1 MVKMDTF
8 STPGIYSLADLFH
21 CSKSDE
27 KSGNLFDDRLFI
39 GERVN
44 YNAKLF
50 QHPHRMDGVVLL
62 ICRKGWLNGSVNLMP
77 HRIEEG
83 MLAVFHREH
92 LLQFWSQSDDFEAS
106 AIVLSS
112 QFIQEMHID
121 LKQAIPI
128 FMHLKDN
135 PAIHI
140 TEEEHSV
147 LNMFYETIRCVLRSS
162 DDIHRPAI
170 IQRLLEAM
178 FYKILAIHQNKVPEV
193 SFRCGRREEF
203 FERFMELLTQYHKQ
217 ERSMGFYAERL
228 HITPKY
234 LSSVIK
240 EVSGKS
246 AAEWIDQYVI
256 LEAKAL
262 LRYSGLSIQEIAY
275 ELNFSTQSF
284 FGKYFK
290 HHTGIS
296 PSAYK
301 HK

>member
-1 MVKMDTF
+1 MDTF
-8 STPGIYSLADLFH
+8 STPGIYSIADLFH

-147 LNMFYETIRCVLRSS
+147 LNMFY
-162 DDIHRPAI
+162 
-170 IQRLLEAM
+170 
-178 FYKILAIHQNKVPEV
+178 
-193 SFRCGRREEF
+193 
-203 FERFMELLTQYHKQ
+203 
-217 ERSMGFYAERL
+217 
-228 HITPKY
+228 
-234 LSSVIK
+234 
-240 EVSGKS
+240 
-246 AAEWIDQYVI
+246 
-256 LEAKAL
+256 
-262 LRYSGLSIQEIAY
+262 
-275 ELNFSTQSF
+275 
-284 FGKYFK
+284 
-290 HHTGIS
+290 
-296 PSAYK
+296 
-301 HK
+301 

>member
-1 MVKMDTF
+1 
-8 STPGIYSLADLFH
+8 
-21 CSKSDE
+21 
-27 KSGNLFDDRLFI
+27 
-39 GERVN
+39 
-44 YNAKLF
+44 
-50 QHPHRMDGVVLL
+50 
-62 ICRKGWLNGSVNLMP
+62 
-77 HRIEEG
+77 

-92 LLQFWSQSDDFEAS
+92 LLQFWSQSDDFAECDRNF
-106 AIVLSS
+106 LS

-140 TEEEHSV
+140 TEERTFRAEHV
-147 LNMFYETIRCVLRSS
+147 LMRRSAAYCAS
-162 DDIHRPAI
+162 DDIHRLAN
-170 IQRLLEAM
+170 IQRCPRRCSG
-178 FYKILAIHQNKVPEV
+178 KILAIHQNKVPEAAFAAV
-193 SFRCGRREEF
+193 AVRSFSSGLWNCS
-203 FERFMELLTQYHKQ
+203 
-217 ERSMGFYAERL
+217 RSIINRNEAWALGAERL

-246 AAEWIDQYVI
+246 AEWIDQYVI

>member
-1 MVKMDTF
+1 MDTF

-27 KSGNLFDDRLFI
+27 KSGDLFDDRLFI

-135 PAIHI
+135 PAISI

-147 LNMFYETIRCVLRSS
+147 LNMFYGDDPLR
-162 DDIHRPAI
+162 
-170 IQRLLEAM
+170 
-178 FYKILAIHQNKVPEV
+178 
-193 SFRCGRREEF
+193 
-203 FERFMELLTQYHKQ
+203 T
-217 ERSMGFYAERL
+217 
-228 HITPKY
+228 
-234 LSSVIK
+234 
-240 EVSGKS
+240 
-246 AAEWIDQYVI
+246 
-256 LEAKAL
+256 AL
-262 LRYSGLSIQEIAY
+262 FGRYSPACHYPTAARGDVLQNTGNPSEQGAGSQ
-275 ELNFSTQSF
+275 FSPR
-284 FGKYFK
+284 
-290 HHTGIS
+290 S
-296 PSAYK
+296 P
-301 HK
+301 